1 MATIGQRQSVS
12 RAMAVRS
19 GFTLIEL
26 AVSFGLATVLAL
38 IAIYLVQGAGNS
50 LKSGVAAGVIDD
62 RHR

>member
-1 MATIGQRQSVS
+1 
-12 RAMAVRS
+12 MAVRS